1 MITHANYHASV
12 SQVVSCLEH
21 RPSLGEATLLAMP
34 LFHAGGMQVL
44 TRVSSRIELRLLCSL
59 RR

>member
-21 RPSLGEATLLAMP
+21 RPSMGEATLLAMP

-44 TRVSSRIELRLLCSL
+44 TLAAYLVLPFPRA
-59 RR
+59 